1 MPIPTDSEIDAAI
14 PVNGVPHRG
23 LTNSLLKAMLEAIA
37 SGATFIP
44 TLQRAT
50 PSDGDTLTVIQSDS
64 VVTLLIEGATPL
76 ATLHIELPQPGFSS
90 PGQVVRIISWVD
102 ITNIDYGDA
111 DVNGALTQLFSGDG
125 VAIQNI
131 QDNDWL
137 VLP

>member
-14 PVNGVPHRG
+14 PINGVPHRG
-23 LTNSLLKAMLEAIA
+23 RTNLLLKAMLEAIA

-50 PSDGDTLTVIQSDS
+50 PSDGATVTVTQSDS
-64 VVTLLIEGATPL
+64 VVTLLIEGQTPINAL
-76 ATLHIELPQPGFSS
+76 SIVLPQPGSS
-90 PGQVVRIISWVD
+90 YPGQVVRIVAWVD
-102 ITNIDYGDA
+102 IANIDYGSA

-125 VAIQNI
+125 IAIQNI
-131 QDNDWL
+131 QDNEWL